1 MAVALTAGMVLARRK
16 RFRAHA
22 WTQSAMLLLNLV
34 AIGGVMW
41 PSFRRQ
47 VMPRVPG
54 AWNDPSQVVP
64 LVHATVGSVAE
75 LLGLYV
81 ILVAGTRMV
90 PRSLRFR
97 NYKAWMRTT
106 LALWWMVVALGV
118 GVYGLWYVQGS
129 QAALLGAAPPTPSG
143 ATAPSGARRVAVTA
157 TNFAFAPKQ
166 ITVPVGATVEWVVDE
181 GRHQVVADDGS
192 FRSAVLTSG
201 AKFQQRFTKAGTY
214 AYHCEFHGDVGGKG
228 MAGTIVVK

>member
-1 MAVALTAGMVLARRK
+1 MAVALTAGLVLARRR

-22 WTQSAMLLLNLV
+22 WTQSAVLLLNLV
-34 AIGGVMW
+34 AISGVMW

-64 LVHATVGSVAE
+64 RVHATVGSVAE

-97 NYKAWMRTT
+97 YYKAWMRTT
-106 LALWWMVVALGV
+106 LAL
-118 GVYGLWYVQGS
+118 
-129 QAALLGAAPPTPSG
+129 
-143 ATAPSGARRVAVTA
+143 
-157 TNFAFAPKQ
+157 
-166 ITVPVGATVEWVVDE
+166 
-181 GRHQVVADDGS
+181 
-192 FRSAVLTSG
+192 
-201 AKFQQRFTKAGTY
+201 
-214 AYHCEFHGDVGGKG
+214 
-228 MAGTIVVK
+228 